1 MRWGGGMN
9 VGVPPIQVYPSR
21 NLVKS
26 SVAIIF
32 QSFPP
37 CLKIGGKLSP
47 RNPVG
52 RCQGVAMA
60 TSQIGNQI
68 SLKLRHQSSF
78 LREFFPLPLPNPF
91 KRWWCSQRFKIIPE
105 KRLFVSDYI
114 DDWSI
119 PGVKRLVML
128 KTVTE
133 TMMIDLSRTPSYTI
147 IRKKVKRKKFRQ
159 YILQWSY
166 HMYRQNYGGF
176 G

>member
-1 MRWGGGMN
+1 MN

-68 SLKLRHQSSF
+68 SLKLDISLVFYGNSS
-78 LREFFPLPLPNPF
+78 LSLSPTPL
-91 KRWWCSQRFKIIPE
+91 ST
-105 KRLFVSDYI
+105 D
-114 DDWSI
+114 
-119 PGVKRLVML
+119 GVVNGSK
-128 KTVTE
+128 
-133 TMMIDLSRTPSYTI
+133 
-147 IRKKVKRKKFRQ
+147 
-159 YILQWSY
+159 
-166 HMYRQNYGGF
+166 
-176 G
+176 